1 MEVVNNKIHSMEKS
15 FFKNSDELPRLTALG
30 FEVKR
35 VPENVFNTI
44 KEAYNSLKDSP
55 RDEHAGSGFIE
66 NASGSAATEIM
77 SLDRFPEVRESILQG
92 LLSSHEAWADVDLTP
107 IACYGIRSYKNGSTL
122 KMHKDK
128 VETHHISCIIIVDED
143 GEKWPLDIED
153 HTGKLHHVYA
163 KPGDMIMYES
173 AVCEHGRTAP
183 YPGNFFRNLFVHY
196 SFKNL
201 VYKPE

>member
-1 MEVVNNKIHSMEKS
+1 MEISNNQIHSMEKT
-15 FFKNSDELPRLTALG
+15 FFKNSDELPRLTTLG

-35 VPENVFNTI
+35 VPVEIFNII
-44 KEAYNSLKDSP
+44 KDAYNSLKDSA
-55 RDEHAGSGFIE
+55 RDENAGLGFIK
-66 NASGSAATEIM
+66 NASGSIATEIM
-77 SLDRFPEVRESILQG
+77 SLDQFPEIRESILQG
-92 LLSSHEAWADVDLTP
+92 LLSEHEAWADVDLSP

-143 GEKWPLDIED
+143 GEKWPLDIKD

-173 AVCEHGRTAP
+173 AVCEHGRTTP
-183 YPGNFFRNLFVHY
+183 YPGNFFRNMFVHY

-201 VYKPE
+201 IYKPE